1 MIIDIQTLLI
11 ASGVVVAVSGVSFIL
26 STALRRSEAYGRTW
40 SIAFVAGILET
51 IAYIVW
57 AASPSAWWGIAVGNA
72 SLVLALGLMW
82 SGCRQF
88 NERGSLFWVPL
99 LGSAAVGVACLIQG
113 PSGGAWAGA
122 AAMFAGIVVFSA
134 LAGLETV
141 TGNLRRALD
150 ARVLTI
156 VFWVVA
162 IYYFLRL
169 AVFLAAG
176 DSSEIFT
183 TYFGTVTTTV
193 IAIVLVIVAAISM
206 TAIQPPS
213 DRTTTRSGG
222 GSRNLRIEGV
232 SDLEHFEQEMRDWL
246 VRSRRDREALV
257 LLALSV
263 DGLTHINS
271 AFGRPFGDQTIR
283 TVGRIAC
290 EFSPAAA
297 LIAHSGGG
305 RFLILTTAP
314 TVGSPVA
321 IAERL
326 QTAFVETPVDAVQG
340 IRAIATFGLACTDDV
355 GYDLTE
361 MALAADSALQVAKAT
376 KPGTITLA
384 ENLEV
389 THDSPH

>member
-11 ASGVVVAVSGVSFIL
+11 ASGIVVAVSGVSFIL

-57 AASPSAWWGIAVGNA
+57 AASPEAWWGVGVGNA
-72 SLVLALGLMW
+72 SLALAIALMW

-88 NERGSLFWVPL
+88 NERRSLFWIAL
-99 LGSAAVGVACLIQG
+99 LGAGAVGAASVIQG
-113 PSGGAWAGA
+113 PNGGAWAGA
-122 AAMFAGIVVFSA
+122 AAMFAAIVVFAA

-141 TGNLRRALD
+141 SGNLRRALD

-156 VFWVVA
+156 VFFVVA
-162 IYYFLRL
+162 VYYLLRL
-169 AVFLAAG
+169 AVFLTAG
-176 DSSEIFT
+176 ESSEIFT

-206 TAIQPPS
+206 TAIQPATERGMVRAGGS
-213 DRTTTRSGG
+213 TRS
-222 GSRNLRIEGV
+222 LRIEGV
-232 SDLEHFEQEMRDWL
+232 SDLEHFEQEMLDWL
-246 VRSRRDREALV
+246 VRSRRERETLV

-263 DGLTHINS
+263 DGLGHINS
-271 AFGRPFGDQTIR
+271 AFGRSFGDQTIR

-314 TVGSPVA
+314 AIGSPVA

-326 QTAFVETPVDAVQG
+326 QTALVETPVDAVQG
-340 IRAIATFGLACTDDV
+340 IRAIATFGLASTDDV
-355 GYDLTE
+355 GYGLTE

-376 KPGTITLA
+376 GPGTITLA
-384 ENLEV
+384 ETLEV
-389 THDSPH
+389 AHDSPH